1 MVFSFFGNRWNFRSC
16 QCRFCCQVIYLPGRR
31 WNLLLGSFRQ
41 VAELKVIISPIPT
54 EAESSLE
61 LRFERYNFPHLWRL
75 KLMGVGGGGDFGYT
89 RDGLNLQQLT
99 ICDAISKSFDI
110 KKKSEIHDWFWIFWW
125 FFLQIYTV
133 CIYSIYIYIHT
144 YGFYIHTHIQYVS
157 YNKCLYVEYIHICIF
172 LTLTIWLSICPLAC
186 DPLWNEAIISS
197 KWWATS
203 AMFADSNLLFVGF

>member
-1 MVFSFFGNRWNFRSC
+1 MGLLEKTVLGTPKKVHLQKLEQKQNRFGPTWKTLAFGLSGLQFFFGNRWNFRTC
-16 QCRFCCQVIYLPGRR
+16 QCRFCYQVIYLPGRR
-31 WNLLLGSFRQ
+31 WNPLLGSFRQ

-110 KKKSEIHDWFWIFWW
+110 KKKSEIHNWFWIFWW

-133 CIYSIYIYIHT
+133 CIYSIYIHIHT
-144 YGFYIHTHIQYVS
+144 GFIYTHTHTV
-157 YNKCLYVEYIHICIF
+157 CI
-172 LTLTIWLSICPLAC
+172 L
-186 DPLWNEAIISS
+186 
-197 KWWATS
+197 
-203 AMFADSNLLFVGF
+203 